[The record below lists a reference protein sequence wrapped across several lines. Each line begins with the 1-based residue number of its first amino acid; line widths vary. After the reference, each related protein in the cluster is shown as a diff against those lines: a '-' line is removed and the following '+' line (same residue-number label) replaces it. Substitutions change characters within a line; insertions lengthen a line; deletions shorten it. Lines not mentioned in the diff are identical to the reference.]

1 MTGGNPKP
9 PAAREPLLQMEGV
22 KKHFTLREGFL
33 SGKGKPVRAVDGVDL
48 VLYRGETLGLVGES
62 GCGKTTLGRL
72 IVRLEEPTAGTIR
85 FLGRDIG
92 TLRGE
97 DLKSFRRKV
106 QFVFQDPYM
115 SLNPRLSARSIV
127 GEPLAVHGLA
137 GGGEME
143 ERVGRL
149 LEMVGLHRDQASRY
163 PHEFSGGQRQRI
175 GIARAIALEP
185 ELIIADEPVSAL
197 DVSVQA
203 QILNLLKQ
211 LQGKLGLTY
220 LFISHDL
227 AVVGYMSDRIAIM
240 YLGKIVELAGSA
252 DVFREPLH
260 PYTEALMAA
269 IPVPDPEFHRDR
281 VLLGGDV
288 PSPIDPPAGCA
299 FHPRCPYRFD
309 PCDKVEPP
317 LEDPGN
323 GRLVAC
329 HLRNPVP
336 RETDAERRGMP

>member
-1 MTGGNPKP
+1 MTAGTLNG
-9 PAAREPLLQMEGV
+9 PAGRELFLEMRNV
-22 KKHFTLREGFL
+22 KKHFTLRKGFL
-33 SGKGKPVRAVDGVDL
+33 SGDGKIVRAVDGVDL
-48 VLYRGETLGLVGES
+48 ALYRGETLGLVGES

-72 IVRLEEPTAGTIR
+72 VVRLEEPTAGSVLV
-85 FLGRDIG
+85 LGRDVVS
-92 TLRGE
+92 LRGE

-127 GEPLAVHGLA
+127 GEALTIHGLA
-137 GGGEME
+137 RGGEKE

-149 LEMVGLHRDQASRY
+149 LEMVGLNRDQASRY

-203 QILNLLKQ
+203 QILNLLKR
-211 LQGKLGLTY
+211 LQEEFNLTY
-220 LFISHDL
+220 IFISHDL

-240 YLGKIVELAGSA
+240 YLGKIVELAESSA
-252 DVFREPLH
+252 IFREPLH
-260 PYTEALMAA
+260 PYTEALIAA
-269 IPVPDPEFHRDR
+269 IPVPDPEIHRKR
-281 VLLGGDV
+281 ILLGGDV
-288 PSPIDPPAGCA
+288 PSPIDPPPGCA

-309 PCDKVEPP
+309 PCDRVAPP
-317 LEDPGN
+317 LGN
-323 GRLVAC
+323 PEEGRLVAC
-329 HLRNPVP
+329 HLRNPVAGNN
-336 RETDAERRGMP
+336 E